1 MNSQR
6 IDAAF
11 AKFNLILNEMPEKT
25 TDGDLYDF
33 WSEELRQ
40 AELALIQEIE
50 RPRLEFASAYFG
62 VHVGVVLV
70 ARKEK

>member
-11 AKFNLILNEMPEKT
+11 AKFNLILNEMPEET
-25 TDGDLYDF
+25 TDGELYDF

-40 AELALIQEIE
+40 AELALIHEIE
-50 RPRLEFASAYFG
+50 RPRLQFISAYFSTPFG
-62 VHVGVVLV
+62 RRG
-70 ARKEK
+70 KK